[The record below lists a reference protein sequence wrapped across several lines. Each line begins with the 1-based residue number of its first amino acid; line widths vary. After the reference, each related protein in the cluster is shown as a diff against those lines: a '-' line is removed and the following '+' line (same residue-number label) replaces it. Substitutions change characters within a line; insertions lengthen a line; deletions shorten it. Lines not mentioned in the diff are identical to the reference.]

1 MADLKVS
8 YLGVEF
14 KNPVIT
20 AGGTF
25 GFGFEYGQFYDLSR
39 LGGICVKGL
48 TLNER
53 QGNPAPRIFETAGG
67 VLNSVGL
74 QNPGVRHFA
83 KNIMPLLKKIDT
95 RVIAN
100 VAGSSIDE
108 YIEACKIV
116 DGSGVDIIEL
126 NVSCPNV
133 KEGGAAFGTN
143 EKILYEVVSEV
154 KKKVGAPLAVKLS
167 PNVTDI
173 ALMAKTAADAGADGI
188 SLINTLTGM
197 AVNIN
202 TKKPFFKNVVAGLSG
217 PCVKPVALRMVH
229 QVRQKC
235 PDMPII
241 GMGGITNAADALEF
255 LIVGASL
262 VAVGTANFKNPLA
275 PIEIIDGINEY
286 SDKNEIADVNSI
298 IGSLRV

>member
-1 MADLKVS
+1 MADLRVN

-20 AGGTF
+20 ASGTF
-25 GFGFEYGQFYDLSR
+25 GFGFEYNQFYDLSR

-74 QNPGVRHFA
+74 QNPGVRHFV
-83 KNIMPLLKKIDT
+83 KNIMPVLRKTDT
-95 RVIAN
+95 RVVAN
-100 VAGSSIDE
+100 VAGSSYAE
-108 YIEACKIV
+108 YSEACKIV
-116 DGSGVDIIEL
+116 DDGGVDIIEL

-133 KEGGAAFGTN
+133 SMGGSAFGTN
-143 EKILYEVVSEV
+143 EKDLYEVVSLV
-154 KKKVGAPLAVKLS
+154 KKNINTPLAVKLS

-217 PCVKPVALRMVH
+217 PCVKPVALRMAH

-235 PDMPII
+235 KNIPII
-241 GMGGITNAADALEF
+241 GMGGIENASDALEF
-255 LIVGASL
+255 LLVGASL

-286 SDKNEIADVNSI
+286 LDKNGITDVNSI
-298 IGSLRV
+298 IGGLCL